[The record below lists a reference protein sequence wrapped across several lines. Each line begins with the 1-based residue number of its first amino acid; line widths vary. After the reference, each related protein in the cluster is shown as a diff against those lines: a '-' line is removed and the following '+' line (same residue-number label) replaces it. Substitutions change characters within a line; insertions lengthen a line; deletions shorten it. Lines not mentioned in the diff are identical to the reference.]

1 MELFAT
7 DLDRLGFLLETDA
20 ALGLH
25 LESLAAQG
33 VELVTEELPPD
44 QRPKYVTNYI
54 GSKQKLVDWIWK
66 HTPDDVESVAD
77 AFSGSAAVAY
87 MYKTKGLRV
96 LANDRL
102 RYCYHAARA
111 IVENSDTRFTEADL
125 DKLLAHNSKAR
136 TFVRDTFKGIFFAQ
150 GVHGL
155 IDNIRANCDQFKGY
169 KRDIALFAL
178 GKTCMSGKGGF
189 GHFSSSTQYGKR
201 EDSPDEFIERLR
213 GNVARINALVFDGGQ
228 PCKASH
234 EDVNVFLP
242 KAGVDLA
249 YFDPPYATEFSTT
262 NYERSYHFVEGLM
275 TYWDGLEINEE
286 SKVKFYE
293 TDHETVTKA
302 NARGFFET
310 FLGNAAHIPHWL
322 ISYRDHAYPN
332 ESEIRQIIA
341 AHGRDSSMRSHQHHY
356 SITSRHGENSNA
368 LERLFICRKAKAM
381 KQAADLRAEAVWD
394 ETEHEI
400 RYRVRDPKDFV
411 PESFRIKQLKDGVS
425 IIVGRLK
432 GADSDTMVLQAY
444 RFAKKTEE
452 DPDGWT
458 LDKAKE
464 WVKKHQTGSALS
476 DGLRA
481 AAMHTSAPIEFVF
494 PSAEAL
500 DVAPGP
506 AGDPQFTFV
515 LCRAGTNRNGDHFVA
530 EELATRYMTAVNK
543 KIDLKHS
550 QDFTD
555 IVGGIAGADYIE
567 DAQSQRIE
575 CAGELYTRDSANAQL
590 AYKLMKRG
598 VITHV
603 SMECDYEEG
612 ECSVCGKRAASKND
626 YCVHLRKYKGGEVQG
641 KPVYEI
647 LHGVTFTGVGLLDR
661 KGADENARILQVAS
675 QQCPCEEPTK
685 GEPAMDE
692 KDKDKTPKEETEG
705 AKKKDDAGGG
715 GGGGGNTPV
724 PEDPAALKARVK
736 ELEKENK
743 DLKQQV
749 SDLQKQVQELEAEK
763 QAAANRARAQK
774 LLRRM
779 EKQGLSFGSDEDRE
793 QELFRLASLSD
804 EAFAATETAYE
815 RMAGAKP
822 SADAGRDGGAAKA
835 GEGAPAQE
843 TAQASRTCSKDTPPL
858 RTDAGVRP
866 LDVDDKKTS
875 LEDQLRD
882 GMMAAYRT
890 RVASETG
897 TLAQSA

>member
-20 ALGLH
+20 TFGLH

-77 AFSGSAAVAY
+77 AFSGSSAVAY

-155 IDNIRANCDQFKGY
+155 IDNIRANCDLFKGY
-169 KRDIALFAL
+169 KKDIALFAL

-201 EDSPDEFIERLR
+201 EDSPDEFIERLK
-213 GNVARINALVFDGGQ
+213 GNVARINALVFDGGK
-228 PCKASH
+228 PCKASND
-234 EDVNVFLP
+234 DVNTFLA
-242 KAGVDLA
+242 KAQVDLA

-275 TYWDGLEINEE
+275 TYWDGLEINED

-302 NARGFFET
+302 NAKGFFET
-310 FLGNAAHIPHWL
+310 FLGNATHIPHWL

-332 ESEIRQIIA
+332 ESEMKDLIA
-341 AHGRDSSMRSHQHHY
+341 AQGRESSMRSHQHHY

-381 KQAADLRAEAVWD
+381 KQAADLRAQGVWD
-394 ETEHEI
+394 ETENEI

-411 PESFRIKQLKDGVS
+411 PESFRTKQLKDGVS
-425 IIVGRLK
+425 IIVGKLK
-432 GADSDTMVLQAY
+432 GVESDTMVLQAY
-444 RFAKKTEE
+444 RFAKKSEE
-452 DPDGWT
+452 NPDGWT

-500 DVAPGP
+500 DVAPGSS
-506 AGDPQFTFV
+506 GDPQFTFV
-515 LCRAGTNRNGDHFVA
+515 LCRAGTNRNGDHFLA
-530 EELATRYMTAVNK
+530 EELA
-543 KIDLKHS
+543 
-550 QDFTD
+550 
-555 IVGGIAGADYIE
+555 
-567 DAQSQRIE
+567 
-575 CAGELYTRDSANAQL
+575 
-590 AYKLMKRG
+590 
-598 VITHV
+598 
-603 SMECDYEEG
+603 
-612 ECSVCGKRAASKND
+612 
-626 YCVHLRKYKGGEVQG
+626 
-641 KPVYEI
+641 
-647 LHGVTFTGVGLLDR
+647 
-661 KGADENARILQVAS
+661 
-675 QQCPCEEPTK
+675 
-685 GEPAMDE
+685 
-692 KDKDKTPKEETEG
+692 
-705 AKKKDDAGGG
+705 
-715 GGGGGNTPV
+715 
-724 PEDPAALKARVK
+724 
-736 ELEKENK
+736 
-743 DLKQQV
+743 
-749 SDLQKQVQELEAEK
+749 
-763 QAAANRARAQK
+763 
-774 LLRRM
+774 
-779 EKQGLSFGSDEDRE
+779 
-793 QELFRLASLSD
+793 
-804 EAFAATETAYE
+804 
-815 RMAGAKP
+815 
-822 SADAGRDGGAAKA
+822 
-835 GEGAPAQE
+835 
-843 TAQASRTCSKDTPPL
+843 
-858 RTDAGVRP
+858 
-866 LDVDDKKTS
+866 
-875 LEDQLRD
+875 
-882 GMMAAYRT
+882 
-890 RVASETG
+890 
-897 TLAQSA
+897 